1 MATQAQPS
9 TAVGQQALRDAAVRA
24 AAMLGAVPDPS
35 VPVPGL
41 AWNVT
46 ETATHLVAE
55 IEDDTG
61 FVTGERNASD
71 GLARSP
77 AHSTPSRLSAAA
89 NVRQLEES
97 TGTDLGQLAHRLVPA
112 VEHFVAAGGNRFD
125 NERILT
131 ANGLSMTVPLMT
143 STLLGELLIHGFDI
157 ARATGQPWPI
167 SSQDALLVI
176 GGVMTM
182 VPDYVDKEKTAGL
195 HVSYELRFRG
205 GPRYRLA
212 IDDGAAEVTEPGP
225 KVDCWI
231 SADPVAFLLV
241 GYQRIG
247 QWGQILRGKMM
258 AGGPKPWLGF
268 KFGGLLTG
276 P

>member
-1 MATQAQPS
+1 MSAELRPS
-9 TAVGQQALRDAAVRA
+9 TAVGQQALRDAAGRA
-24 AAMLGAVPDPS
+24 AAMLGAVPDPF

-46 ETATHLVAE
+46 ETAAHLVAE
-55 IEDDTG
+55 IEDYAG
-61 FVTGERNASD
+61 FVAGERDARDVLD
-71 GLARSP
+71 GSAADR
-77 AHSTPSRLSAAA
+77 TPSQLSAASNA
-89 NVRQLEES
+89 QQLEARAGS
-97 TGTDLGQLAHRLVPA
+97 DIGQLAHQLVPA
-112 VEHFVAAGGNRFD
+112 VEHFVAAGAGRSD
-125 NERILT
+125 DEPILT
-131 ANGLSMTVPLMT
+131 TNGLSMTVPLMS

-157 ARATGQPWPI
+157 ARATGSEWPI
-167 SSQDALLVI
+167 SSRDALEVI

-182 VPDYVDKEKTAGL
+182 VPDYLDHEKAAGL

-258 AGGPKPWLGF
+258 AGGSKPWLGF
-268 KFGGLLTG
+268 KFGQLLTG

>member
-1 MATQAQPS
+1 MAADVQPS
-9 TAVGQQALRDAAVRA
+9 TAVGQRALRDAAGRA
-24 AAMLGAVPDPS
+24 AAMLAAVPDPDM
-35 VPVPGL
+35 PVPGL

-46 ETATHLVAE
+46 LTAAHLVAE
-55 IEDDTG
+55 IEDYAG
-61 FVTGERNASD
+61 FVSGERDARD
-71 GLARSP
+71 VLARST
-77 AHSTPSRLSAAA
+77 SSRTPSQRSAASNA
-89 NVRQLEES
+89 QQLEERPGS
-97 TGTDLGQLAHRLVPA
+97 DIGQLAHQVVPA
-112 VEHFVAAGGNRFD
+112 VERFLAAAAGRSD
-125 NERILT
+125 EEPILT
-131 ANGLSMTVPLMT
+131 TNGLSMTVPVMT

-157 ARATGQPWPI
+157 ARATGRVWPI
-167 SSQDALLVI
+167 SRQDALEVI

-182 VPDYVDKEKTAGL
+182 VPDYLDKEKAAGL
-195 HVSYELRFRG
+195 RVSYELRFRG

-212 IDDGAAEVTEPGP
+212 IDDGAAEVTEPGQ

-268 KFGGLLTG
+268 KFSGLLTG

>member
-1 MATQAQPS
+1 MAIQVQPPI
-9 TAVGQQALRDAAVRA
+9 AVGKQALRDAAVRA
-24 AAMLGAVPDPS
+24 AAMLGAVADPS
-35 VPVPGL
+35 LPVPGL

-46 ETATHLVAE
+46 ETAAHLVAE
-55 IEDDTG
+55 IEDYAG
-61 FVTGERNASD
+61 FITGERDANH
-71 GLARSP
+71 GLAQSP
-77 AHSTPSRLSAAA
+77 AHSTPSQLSAASNA
-89 NVRQLEES
+89 RQLEEC
-97 TGTDLGQLAHRLVPA
+97 TGTDIGQIAHRLVPA
-112 VEHFVAAGGNRFD
+112 VEHFVAAAADRF
-125 NERILT
+125 NNQRILT
-131 ANGLSMTVPLMT
+131 SNGLSMTVPLM
-143 STLLGELLIHGFDI
+143 SSLLLGELLIHGFDI
-157 ARATGQPWPI
+157 ARATGSKWPI
-167 SSQDALLVI
+167 SSQDALEVI

-212 IDDGAAEVTEPGP
+212 IDDGTAEVTEPGE

-231 SADPVAFLLV
+231 SADPAAFLLV

-247 QWGQILRGKMM
+247 QWGPILRGKMM
-258 AGGPKPWLGF
+258 AGGSKPWLGF

>member
-1 MATQAQPS
+1 
-9 TAVGQQALRDAAVRA
+9 
-24 AAMLGAVPDPS
+24 MLGAVSDPS

-46 ETATHLVAE
+46 ETAAHLVSE
-55 IEDDTG
+55 IEDYTG
-61 FVTGERNASD
+61 FVTGQRD
-71 GLARSP
+71 ARAGVALSP
-77 AHSTPSRLSAAA
+77 APSTPSQLSAASNA
-89 NVRQLEES
+89 RQLEES
-97 TGTDLGQLAHRLVPA
+97 SGTDIGQLAHRVVPA
-112 VEHFVAAGGNRFD
+112 VEHFVAAGSNRFN

-131 ANGLSMTVPLMT
+131 SNGLTMTVPLM
-143 STLLGELLIHGFDI
+143 SSLLLGELLIHGFDI
-157 ARATGQPWPI
+157 ARATGFEWPI
-167 SSQDALLVI
+167 ARHEALEVI

-182 VPDYVDKEKTAGL
+182 VPEYVDKEKTAGL

-212 IDDGAAEVTEPGP
+212 IDDGTAEVTEPGP
-225 KVDCWI
+225 NVDCWI

-268 KFGGLLTG
+268 KFSGMLTG